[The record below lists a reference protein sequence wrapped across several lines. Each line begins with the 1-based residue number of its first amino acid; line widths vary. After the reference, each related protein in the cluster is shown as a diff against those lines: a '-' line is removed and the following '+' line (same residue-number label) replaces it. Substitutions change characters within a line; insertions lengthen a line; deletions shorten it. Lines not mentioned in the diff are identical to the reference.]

1 MNKLLAVISL
11 TAFLCYGVQSFD
23 LSEKQLERQIINSGI
38 AVFIDILEKVKNV
51 TEKIVRENQ
60 FKKSRIAVQEHWKD
74 LRQTVKQINDID
86 REKESLQHLKLSLS
100 AGRTSVTMTREIT
113 EKLIRPYINI
123 YDETFKTETMAGI
136 WREVESEYLQGAPPI
151 NDKPL
156 NFLSYLLAKTIV
168 KSGIVDAL
176 KGGVNIVLEVEKIDL
191 NQLHE
196 EVQLLM
202 NQVGEKAAEI
212 STLERQKEKNDFL
225 VSLRTA
231 SGLIVF
237 YWDQILEHTESLS
250 FHKKYIDSRKRWVE
264 LTQLK
269 NSNEKYHVLIDPQ
282 TKHDILEWTNKTFGK
297 LFEAVALKYYKH
309 GNELFGYDRFNQSNW
324 VFDKIATV
332 YGLPVYEKLT
342 ESGFGISELNRLLH
356 RINHAIV
363 IIEGHDRSF
372 YANQTSLEQLIRQIP
387 FYISF
392 YLEDLERKGTD
403 DDILL
408 PVKVIKAMVFH
419 IWDNVLFLFNLGLSG
434 KHEPQQSE
442 REWNHMRKIFINE
455 LIKSGEFTEEEL
467 EEAPMNFLNATRG
480 ILEILN
486 FGDLAEGFSERIDA
500 SALAFKEMIHYI
512 NMELH
517 KTYPEEQR

>member
-11 TAFLCYGVQSFD
+11 TAFLCYGVQSSD
-23 LSEKQLERQIINSGI
+23 LSERELKRQIINSGI

-51 TEKIVRENQ
+51 TEQIVRENQ

-86 REKESLQHLKLSLS
+86 KEKEGLQHLKLSLS
-100 AGRTSVTMTREIT
+100 AGRTSATMTREIT

-156 NFLSYLLAKTIV
+156 NLLSYLLAKTIV
-168 KSGIVDAL
+168 KSGMVDAL
-176 KGGVNIVLEVEKIDL
+176 KGGVNIVLEVGKIDL

-196 EVQLLM
+196 EVQVLI
-202 NQVGEKAAEI
+202 NHVGEKAAEI

-250 FHKKYIDSRKRWVE
+250 FHKKYLDSRKRWVE

-269 NSNEKYHVLIDPQ
+269 NSSEKYHVLINPK
-282 TKHDILEWTNKTFGK
+282 TKHDILEWTDNTFGK
-297 LFEAVALKYYKH
+297 LFEAMALKYYKH
-309 GNELFGYDRFNQSNW
+309 GNELFGHDRFNQSNW
-324 VFDKIATV
+324 AFDKIATV
-332 YGLPVYEKLT
+332 CGLPIYEKLT
-342 ESGFGISELNRLLH
+342 ESGFGISELNRLLN
-356 RINHAIV
+356 RINHV
-363 IIEGHDRSF
+363 IIILEGNELYSS
-372 YANQTSLEQLIRQIP
+372 QTFTEQVIHNILSIISLLIVH
-387 FYISF
+387 
-392 YLEDLERKGTD
+392 EKEKGAD

-408 PVKVIKAMVFH
+408 PIKVIKKMVFE
-419 IWDNVLFLFNLGLSG
+419 IWDFFLPRRDINY
-434 KHEPQQSE
+434 EPQELE
-442 REWNHMRKIFINE
+442 REWNHMRRIFINE

-480 ILEILN
+480 ILEMMN
-486 FGDLAEGFSERIDA
+486 FGDLTEGFSQRIDA
-500 SALAFKEMIHYI
+500 SALLFKEFIHYI
-512 NMELH
+512 NMELQ
-517 KTYPEEQR
+517 KT

>member
-11 TAFLCYGVQSFD
+11 TAFLCYGVQSSD
-23 LSEKQLERQIINSGI
+23 LSERELKRQIINSGI

-51 TEKIVRENQ
+51 TEQIVRENQ

-86 REKESLQHLKLSLS
+86 KEKEGLQHLKLSLS
-100 AGRTSVTMTREIT
+100 AGRTSATMTREIT

-151 NDKPL
+151 YDKPL
-156 NFLSYLLAKTIV
+156 NLLSYLLAKTIV
-168 KSGIVDAL
+168 KSGMVDAL
-176 KGGVNIVLEVEKIDL
+176 KGGVNIVLEVGKIDL

-196 EVQLLM
+196 EVQLLI

-250 FHKKYIDSRKRWVE
+250 FHKKYLDSRKRWVE

-269 NSNEKYHVLIDPQ
+269 NSSEKYHVLISPK
-282 TKHDILEWTNKTFGK
+282 TKHDILEWANNTFGK

-342 ESGFGISELNRLLH
+342 ESGFGISKLNRLLN
-356 RINHAIV
+356 RINHAIL
-363 IIEGHDRSF
+363 IIESRDHLF
-372 YANQTSLEQLIRQIP
+372 YSSHTNLEQLIREIL
-387 FYISF
+387 FSISF
-392 YLEDLERKGTD
+392 HLEDLKRKGTD

-408 PVKVIKAMVFH
+408 PVKAIKETVFY
-419 IWDNVLFLFNLGLSG
+419 IWDNVLFLLKFAFPRY
-434 KHEPQQSE
+434 HEPHQSE
-442 REWNHMRKIFINE
+442 REWNHMRRIFINE

-480 ILEILN
+480 ILEKMMN

-517 KTYPEEQR
+517 KT

>member
-11 TAFLCYGVQSFD
+11 TAFLCYGVQSSD
-23 LSEKQLERQIINSGI
+23 LSERELKRQIINSGI

-51 TEKIVRENQ
+51 TEQIVRENQ

-86 REKESLQHLKLSLS
+86 KEKEGLQHLKLSLS
-100 AGRTSVTMTREIT
+100 AGRTSATMTREIT

-151 NDKPL
+151 YDKPL
-156 NFLSYLLAKTIV
+156 NLLSYLLAKTIV
-168 KSGIVDAL
+168 KSGMVDAL
-176 KGGVNIVLEVEKIDL
+176 KGGVNIVLEVGKIDL

-196 EVQLLM
+196 EVQLLI

-250 FHKKYIDSRKRWVE
+250 FHKKYLDSRKRWVE

-269 NSNEKYHVLIDPQ
+269 NSSEKYHVLISPK
-282 TKHDILEWTNKTFGK
+282 TKHDILEWTDNTFGK

-309 GNELFGYDRFNQSNW
+309 GNELFGHDRFNQSNW
-324 VFDKIATV
+324 AFDKIATV
-332 YGLPVYEKLT
+332 CGLPIYEKLT
-342 ESGFGISELNRLLH
+342 ESGFGISEFNRLLN
-356 RINHAIV
+356 RINHV
-363 IIEGHDRSF
+363 IIILEGNELYSS
-372 YANQTSLEQLIRQIP
+372 QTFTEQVIHNILSIISLLIVH
-387 FYISF
+387 
-392 YLEDLERKGTD
+392 EKEKGAD

-408 PVKVIKAMVFH
+408 PIKVIKKMVFE
-419 IWDNVLFLFNLGLSG
+419 IWDFFLPRRDINY
-434 KHEPQQSE
+434 EPQELE
-442 REWNHMRKIFINE
+442 REWNHMRRIFINE

-480 ILEILN
+480 ILEMMN
-486 FGDLAEGFSERIDA
+486 FGDLTEGFSQRIDA
-500 SALAFKEMIHYI
+500 SALAFKKLIHDI
-512 NMELH
+512 NMELL
-517 KTYPEEQR
+517 KT

>member
-11 TAFLCYGVQSFD
+11 TAFLCYGVQSSD
-23 LSEKQLERQIINSGI
+23 LSERELKRQIINSGI

-51 TEKIVRENQ
+51 TEQIVRENQ

-86 REKESLQHLKLSLS
+86 KEKEGLQHLKLSLS
-100 AGRTSVTMTREIT
+100 AGRTSATMTREIT

-151 NDKPL
+151 YDKPL
-156 NFLSYLLAKTIV
+156 NLLSYLLAKTIV
-168 KSGIVDAL
+168 KSGMVDAL
-176 KGGVNIVLEVEKIDL
+176 KGGVNIVLEVGKIDL

-196 EVQLLM
+196 EAQLLM

-250 FHKKYIDSRKRWVE
+250 FHKKYLDSRKRRVE
-264 LTQLK
+264 LTQLE
-269 NSNEKYHVLIDPQ
+269 NSSENYHVLIPQ
-282 TKHDILEWTNKTFGK
+282 ANHYILTWANNTFGK

-324 VFDKIATV
+324 AFDKIATV

-342 ESGFGISELNRLLH
+342 ESGFGISEFNRLLN
-356 RINHAIV
+356 RINHAI
-363 IIEGHDRSF
+363 IILEGSEL
-372 YANQTSLEQLIRQIP
+372 YSKQTFTEEIIRFILLD
-387 FYISF
+387 IS
-392 YLEDLERKGTD
+392 YLFEREKEKGTD

-408 PVKVIKAMVFH
+408 PIKVIKTIVFR
-419 IWDNVLFLFNLGLSG
+419 IWDFFLLERNINY
-434 KHEPQQSE
+434 EPQQSE
-442 REWNHMRKIFINE
+442 REWNHMRRIFINE

-480 ILEILN
+480 ILEMIN
-486 FGDLAEGFSERIDA
+486 FGDLAEGFSERIDS

-517 KTYPEEQR
+517 KT

>member
-11 TAFLCYGVQSFD
+11 TAFLCYGVQSSD
-23 LSEKQLERQIINSGI
+23 LSERELKRQIINSGI

-51 TEKIVRENQ
+51 TEQIVRENQ

-86 REKESLQHLKLSLS
+86 KEKEGLQHLKLSLS
-100 AGRTSVTMTREIT
+100 AGRTSATMTREIT

-151 NDKPL
+151 YDKPL
-156 NFLSYLLAKTIV
+156 NLLSYLLAKTIV
-168 KSGIVDAL
+168 KSGMVDAL
-176 KGGVNIVLEVEKIDL
+176 KGGVNIVLEVGKIDL

-196 EVQLLM
+196 EVQLLI

-250 FHKKYIDSRKRWVE
+250 FHKKYLDSRKRWVE

-269 NSNEKYHVLIDPQ
+269 NSSEKYHVLISPK
-282 TKHDILEWTNKTFGK
+282 TKHDILEWTDNTFGK

-309 GNELFGYDRFNQSNW
+309 GNELFGHDRFNQSNW
-324 VFDKIATV
+324 AFDKIATV

-342 ESGFGISELNRLLH
+342 ESGFGISEFNRLLN
-356 RINHAIV
+356 RINHAI
-363 IIEGHDRSF
+363 IILEGSEL
-372 YANQTSLEQLIRQIP
+372 YSKQTFTEEIIRFILLD
-387 FYISF
+387 IS
-392 YLEDLERKGTD
+392 YLFEREKEKGTD

-408 PVKVIKAMVFH
+408 PIKVIKTIVFR
-419 IWDNVLFLFNLGLSG
+419 IWDFFLLERNINY
-434 KHEPQQSE
+434 EPQQSE
-442 REWNHMRKIFINE
+442 REWNHMRRIFINE

-480 ILEILN
+480 ILEMIN
-486 FGDLAEGFSERIDA
+486 FGDLAEGFSERIDS

-517 KTYPEEQR
+517 KT

>member
-11 TAFLCYGVQSFD
+11 TAFLCYGVQSSA
-23 LSEKQLERQIINSGI
+23 LSERELKRQIINSGI

-51 TEKIVRENQ
+51 TEEIVRENQ

-86 REKESLQHLKLSLS
+86 KEKEGLQHLKLSLS

-113 EKLIRPYINI
+113 EKLIRPYIHI
-123 YDETFKTETMAGI
+123 YDETFKSETMAGI
-136 WREVESEYLQGAPPI
+136 WRDVESEYLQGAPPI
-151 NDKPL
+151 SNKPL
-156 NFLSYLLAKTIV
+156 NLLSYLLAKTIV
-168 KSGIVDAL
+168 KSGMVDAV
-176 KGGVNIVLEVEKIDL
+176 KGGVNIVLEVGKIDL
-191 NQLHE
+191 IQFHE
-196 EVQLLM
+196 ELELLM
-202 NQVGEKAAEI
+202 NQVGEKAADI
-212 STLERQKEKNDFL
+212 STLERQKEENDFL

-250 FHKKYIDSRKRWVE
+250 FHKKYLDSRKRWVE

-269 NSNEKYHVLIDPQ
+269 NSSEKYHVLINPK
-282 TKHDILEWTNKTFGK
+282 TKHEILEWTDRTFGK
-297 LFEAVALKYYKH
+297 LFEAMALKYYKH
-309 GNELFGYDRFNQSNW
+309 GNELFGHDRFNQSNW
-324 VFDKIATV
+324 AFDKIATV

-356 RINHAIV
+356 RINTAI
-363 IIEGHDRSF
+363 IILEGNERYSS
-372 YANQTSLEQLIRQIP
+372 QTSTETIIHHILLQ
-387 FYISF
+387 ISF
-392 YLEDLERKGTD
+392 LIKRDKEKGTD

-408 PVKVIKAMVFH
+408 PIKVIKAMVFEV
-419 IWDNVLFLFNLGLSG
+419 WDFFLRRFKDKFNSN
-434 KHEPQQSE
+434 HELQQSE

-467 EEAPMNFLNATRG
+467 EEAPMNFVNATRG
-480 ILEILN
+480 ILEKMMN

-500 SALAFKEMIHYI
+500 SALAFKRMIHYI
-512 NMELH
+512 NMEFH
-517 KTYPEEQR
+517 KT

>member
-11 TAFLCYGVQSFD
+11 TAFLCYGVQSSD
-23 LSEKQLERQIINSGI
+23 LSERELKRQIINSGI

-51 TEKIVRENQ
+51 TEQIVRENQ

-86 REKESLQHLKLSLS
+86 KEKEGLQHLKLSLS
-100 AGRTSVTMTREIT
+100 AGRTSATMTREIT

-151 NDKPL
+151 YDKPL
-156 NFLSYLLAKTIV
+156 NLLSYLLAKTIV
-168 KSGIVDAL
+168 KSGMVDAL
-176 KGGVNIVLEVEKIDL
+176 KGGVNIVLEVGKIDL

-196 EVQLLM
+196 EVQLLI

-250 FHKKYIDSRKRWVE
+250 FHKKYLDSRKRWVE

-269 NSNEKYHVLIDPQ
+269 NSSEKYHVLISPK
-282 TKHDILEWTNKTFGK
+282 TKHDILEWANNTFGK

-324 VFDKIATV
+324 AFDKIATV

-342 ESGFGISELNRLLH
+342 ESGFGISEFNRLLN
-356 RINHAIV
+356 RINHAI
-363 IIEGHDRSF
+363 IILEGSEL
-372 YANQTSLEQLIRQIP
+372 YSKQTFTEEIIRFILLD
-387 FYISF
+387 IS
-392 YLEDLERKGTD
+392 YLFEREKEKGTD

-408 PVKVIKAMVFH
+408 PIKVIKTIVFR
-419 IWDNVLFLFNLGLSG
+419 IWDFFLLERNINY
-434 KHEPQQSE
+434 EPQQSE
-442 REWNHMRKIFINE
+442 REWNHMRRIFINE

-480 ILEILN
+480 ILEMIN
-486 FGDLAEGFSERIDA
+486 FGDLAEGFSERIDS

-517 KTYPEEQR
+517 KT

>member
-11 TAFLCYGVQSFD
+11 TAFLCYGVQSSD
-23 LSEKQLERQIINSGI
+23 LSERELKRQIINSGI

-51 TEKIVRENQ
+51 TEQIVRENQ

-86 REKESLQHLKLSLS
+86 KEKEGLQHLKLSLS
-100 AGRTSVTMTREIT
+100 AGRTSATMTREIT

-151 NDKPL
+151 YDKPL
-156 NFLSYLLAKTIV
+156 NLLSYLLAKTIV
-168 KSGIVDAL
+168 KSGMVDAL
-176 KGGVNIVLEVEKIDL
+176 KGGVNIVLEVGKIDL

-196 EVQLLM
+196 EVQLLI

-250 FHKKYIDSRKRWVE
+250 FHKKYLDSRKRWVE

-269 NSNEKYHVLIDPQ
+269 NSSEKYHVLISPK
-282 TKHDILEWTNKTFGK
+282 TKHDILEWANNTFGK

-324 VFDKIATV
+324 QTFTEEIIRFILLDIS
-332 YGLPVYEKLT
+332 YLFEREK
-342 ESGFGISELNRLLH
+342 E
-356 RINHAIV
+356 
-363 IIEGHDRSF
+363 
-372 YANQTSLEQLIRQIP
+372 
-387 FYISF
+387 
-392 YLEDLERKGTD
+392 KGTD

-408 PVKVIKAMVFH
+408 PIKVIKTIVFR
-419 IWDNVLFLFNLGLSG
+419 IWDFFLLERNINY
-434 KHEPQQSE
+434 EPQQSE
-442 REWNHMRKIFINE
+442 REWNHMRRIFINE

-480 ILEILN
+480 ILEMIN
-486 FGDLAEGFSERIDA
+486 FGDLAEGFSERIDS

-517 KTYPEEQR
+517 KT

>member
-11 TAFLCYGVQSFD
+11 TAFLCYGVQSSD
-23 LSEKQLERQIINSGI
+23 LSERELKRQIINSGI
-38 AVFIDILEKVKNV
+38 AVFIEILEKFKNV
-51 TEKIVRENQ
+51 TEQIVRENQ

-86 REKESLQHLKLSLS
+86 REKEGLQHLKLSLS

-151 NDKPL
+151 YDKPL
-156 NFLSYLLAKTIV
+156 NLLSYLLAKTIV
-168 KSGIVDAL
+168 KSGMVDAV
-176 KGGVNIVLEVEKIDL
+176 KGGVNIVLEVGKIDL

-196 EVQLLM
+196 EAQLLM

-269 NSNEKYHVLIDPQ
+269 NSSEKYHVLIDPK
-282 TKHDILEWTNKTFGK
+282 TKHEILGWTEKAFSK
-297 LFEAVALKYYKH
+297 LLFETVVLKHYKH
-309 GNELFGYDRFNQSNW
+309 GSELFGYDRFNQSIW
-324 VFDKIATV
+324 AFDKIATV
-332 YGLPVYEKLT
+332 YCLPVYEKLT
-342 ESGFGISELNRLLH
+342 ESGFGISELNRLLN
-356 RINHAIV
+356 RINYAI
-363 IIEGHDRSF
+363 IILEGSERYSK
-372 YANQTSLEQLIRQIP
+372 QTFTEEIIRFILLEISYLIQR
-387 FYISF
+387 
-392 YLEDLERKGTD
+392 EREKGTD

-408 PVKVIKAMVFH
+408 RIKVIKTIVFR
-419 IWDNVLFLFNLGLSG
+419 IWDFFLLERNINY
-434 KHEPQQSE
+434 EPQQSE
-442 REWNHMRKIFINE
+442 REWNHMRRIFINE

-467 EEAPMNFLNATRG
+467 EEASMNFLNATRG
-480 ILEILN
+480 ILEMMN

-517 KTYPEEQR
+517 KT